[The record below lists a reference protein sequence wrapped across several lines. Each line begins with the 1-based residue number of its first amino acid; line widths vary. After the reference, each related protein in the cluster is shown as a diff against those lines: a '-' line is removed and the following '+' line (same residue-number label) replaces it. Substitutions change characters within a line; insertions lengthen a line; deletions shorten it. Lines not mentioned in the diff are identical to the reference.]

1 MKTSHRRFRLFIPLA
16 ILLALLAVSYV
27 VFWLWNT
34 VLVAV
39 VPVKP
44 VTLWQAAGLLLLSRI
59 LFGGFK
65 FGPPGARYGNG
76 EGPSSWR
83 SRWRQMSDDDRSK
96 FRREWKRRCNDR
108 PDASN

>member
-1 MKTSHRRFRLFIPLA
+1 MKTPYRRFRFFIPLVILIA
-16 ILLALLAVSYV
+16 LLALSYV
-27 VFWLWNT
+27 VLWLWNT

-65 FGPPGARYGNG
+65 FGPRGGHYSGG
-76 EGPSSWR
+76 EGAPPWR
-83 SRWRQMSDDDRSK
+83 SRWRQMSDEDRSK
-96 FRREWKRRCNDR
+96 FKREWRKRCGDK
-108 PDASN
+108 PDTSN